1 VATVDQEII
10 DALKA
15 REAER
20 GHVVPTELELG
31 IEDGRKV
38 RVMAGPLKDME
49 GVFRGYLRGGQRA
62 RVLMEFLR
70 QRSLVEVDTE
80 LLAVVRA

>member
-1 VATVDQEII
+1 
-10 DALKA
+10 
-15 REAER
+15 
-20 GHVVPTELELG
+20 
-31 IEDGRKV
+31 
-38 RVMAGPLKDME
+38 ME